1 MGSVRETDFTDLK
14 LLRRGKVRDIYEI
27 DQYLLFIATDRISAF
42 DVVLPDCIPSKGQ
55 VLTAVSVF
63 WFSFLKDIVG
73 NHLQSADIS
82 EFPDG
87 CHKYAGSLKGRALLV
102 KKAVTTPVEC
112 IVRGYISG
120 SAWSEYKKSGKVCG
134 INLPAGLKESDKLHE
149 PIFTPS
155 TKAESGHDINITFEE
170 ASEIAGA
177 GHMAK
182 LKEFSL
188 KIYKKASEY
197 ALSKGIIIADT
208 KFEFGLC
215 DGEII
220 LIDEVLTPDSSRFWP
235 KEKYVPGKAQ
245 ESFDKQIVR
254 DYLLT
259 LNWNKT
265 YPGPVLPAE
274 VIEKT
279 SQKYKEIL
287 NILTGN

>member
-1 MGSVRETDFTDLK
+1 MSVVRETDFSDLK

-27 DQYLLFIATDRISAF
+27 GQYLLFIATDRLSAF
-42 DVVLPDCIPSKGQ
+42 DVVLPDCIPSKGE
-55 VLTAVSVF
+55 VLTAISTF

-73 NHLQSADIS
+73 NHLQSTDIS
-82 EFPDG
+82 EFPEV
-87 CHKYAGSLKGRALLV
+87 CHKYNESLKGRALLV
-102 KKAVTTPVEC
+102 KKAVTFPVEC

-134 INLPAGLKESDKLHE
+134 ISLPEGLKESDKLNE

-155 TKAESGHDINITFEE
+155 TKAEHGHDINISFDE
-170 ASEIAGA
+170 ASKLVGA
-177 GHMAK
+177 SQMEK
-182 LKEFSL
+182 LKELSL
-188 KIYKKASEY
+188 NIYKKASAY

-208 KFEFGLC
+208 KFEFGLF
-215 DGEII
+215 DGETI

-235 KEKYVPGKAQ
+235 KAKYRSGGPQ

-259 LNWNKT
+259 LSWDKT
-265 YPGPVLPAE
+265 YPGPVLPPE

-279 SQKYKEIL
+279 TQKYKEIL
-287 NILTGN
+287 NILTG